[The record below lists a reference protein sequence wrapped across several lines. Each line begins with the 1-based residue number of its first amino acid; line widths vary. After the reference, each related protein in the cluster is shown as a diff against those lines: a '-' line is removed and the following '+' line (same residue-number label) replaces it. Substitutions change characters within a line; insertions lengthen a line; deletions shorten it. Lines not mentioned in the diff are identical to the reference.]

1 MASLTLSVPKDLKH
15 KMNSFRYINWSEVAR
30 AAIINKIHLLN
41 KMDTL
46 LSKSRISQEDTVSFG
61 RMIKKRQWTKTK
73 KLLQ

>member
-30 AAIINKIHLLN
+30 SAIINKIHLLN
-41 KMDTL
+41 KMNTM
-46 LSKSRISQEDTVSFG
+46 LSKSRISQEDTVNYG